1 MQIKWFALY
10 AFAGAAMAA
19 PEHLEKRQDYGKI
32 LQLASLAGI
41 NVPTDPAVILRLGP
55 VASQLAAALPTSSV
69 LAVLETAAPTA
80 FLSQIVHDQTFARSF
95 ESAFAAGSSPS
106 WFTALPT
113 EVKSYLHTYSGFGG
127 IATVAGGIDSA
138 LPKATSAAT
147 TASSGTQATS
157 LVGDGTTSNSSS
169 GATLAASASSTRSAS
184 SVLAS
189 ATSGSTASGRA
200 AAESSASSA
209 GPSTGGVGRSD
220 RAAFVS
226 VVGILAV
233 VLML

>member
-1 MQIKWFALY
+1 MVKYCNCNIPLLPLLSTRTLKSSS
-10 AFAGAAMAA
+10 
-19 PEHLEKRQDYGKI
+19 
-32 LQLASLAGI
+32 ASLAGI

-69 LAVLETAAPTA
+69 LAVLETAAPTG

-127 IATVAGGIDSA
+127 LATAANGIDSA
-138 LPKATSAAT
+138 LPKSTSATT

-157 LVGDGTTSNSSS
+157 SAGDVTISNSSS
-169 GATLAASASSTRSAS
+169 SGTLAASALSTSAAS
-184 SVLAS
+184 SAVTS
-189 ATSGSTASGRA
+189 ATTGSTASGRA
-200 AAESSASSA
+200 AAESSVSSA
-209 GPSTGGVGRSD
+209 KPSTGGVGRSN
-220 RAAFVS
+220 RVAAVSFAS
-226 VVGILAV
+226 VVGILFV